1 MSTFDDS
8 ERPGT
13 LPEVDITRRFHHTVR
28 SFLRELTSAEKRFWG
43 LVVVVGLVAGL
54 GAVVLLKVLRFT
66 QGAFWRSDVEGF
78 LAGVIA
84 APPWRRILIPV
95 LGGALVSLVSLL
107 VGQPLRGHGTAG
119 IIESIWV
126 KSGRLP
132 LPRALLRGLVSIIA
146 VGLGA
151 PLGREGALL
160 STGAA
165 SGSALGR
172 WLRLSPGQSRLLV
185 ACGAA
190 AGVASAYNVPI
201 GAALFGLEVL
211 LGSFALELF
220 GPIVVS
226 CVVATLVS
234 RMLIADH
241 PSYIIPHYVLL
252 HPRELLLSVVLGA
265 LLGVASAVYVRGIN
279 ALSDVLDKAPRWLAP
294 FTPLLAM
301 SVVGVAAVWLPY
313 LLGNGYDAVN
323 AALLGKLSLVAL
335 LLLPLAK
342 LAATSLCA
350 GAGVP
355 GGLFTPS
362 LFYGALLGGAFG
374 QLSSLVWPGG
384 APSGAYALLGMGA
397 VLAGTTHA
405 SVSAVLLIFEMT
417 GDYGLVMPLML
428 SAVVATAVSR
438 WLEPE
443 SLYTSVLNRRNV
455 RMPANVPNWVRE
467 VGARSLLRP
476 VNQHVAPSAHFQEVV
491 ALLLEVPPGEDLYVT
506 DAQGRYMGALVLD
519 ALKGHLPDHS
529 LLDATIAADVMD
541 TRVRPLTP
549 DLSLAEVASRFADSP
564 LERLPVVDRDRQ
576 LIGTISK
583 GDLLRQGTF

>member
-13 LPEVDITRRFHHTVR
+13 LPEVNITRRFHQSVR
-28 SFLRELTSAEKRFWG
+28 GFLRELTSAEKRFWG
-43 LVVVVGLVAGL
+43 LVVVVGLIAGL

-66 QGAFWRSDVEGF
+66 QTAFWRSDVEGF
-78 LAGVIA
+78 LSGVIA
-84 APPWRRILIPV
+84 APAWRRILICT

-132 LPRALLRGLVSIIA
+132 LPRALLRGLVSILA

-165 SGSALGR
+165 TGSALGR
-172 WLRLSPGQSRLLV
+172 WLRLSPGQARLLV

-190 AGVASAYNVPI
+190 AGMASAYNVPI

-241 PSYIIPHYVLL
+241 PSYLIPHYVLL
-252 HPRELLLSVVLGA
+252 HPRELLLSLVLGA
-265 LLGVASAVYVRGIN
+265 LVGVASAGYVRGVN
-279 ALSDVLDKAPRWLAP
+279 ALSDLLDKAPRWLAP
-294 FTPLLAM
+294 FTPVLAM
-301 SVVGVAAVWLPY
+301 ALVGVASVWLPY

-335 LLLPLAK
+335 LVLPVAK
-342 LAATSLCA
+342 LVFTSLCA

-362 LFYGALLGGAFG
+362 LFYGALIGGAFG
-374 QLSSLVWPGG
+374 QLSSMVWPGG

-397 VLAGTTHA
+397 VLGGTTHA

-476 VNQHVAPSAHFQEVV
+476 ANQQVSPSALFQDVV
-491 ALLLEVPPGEDLYVT
+491 ARLLEAPPGEDLYVI
-506 DAQGRYMGALVLD
+506 DAEGRYMGALVLD
-519 ALKGHLPDHS
+519 ALKGHIPDHS
-529 LLDATIAADVMD
+529 LLDATVAADVMD
-541 TRVRPLTP
+541 TRVRPITP
-549 DLSLAEVASRFADSP
+549 DLSLAEVAARFADSP
-564 LERLPVVDRDRQ
+564 LERLPVVDRDRR